1 MMGGLLATRPRL
13 SAFWMTTLI
22 QVSGWFA
29 YGLSTFLSLLPHM
42 PPHMRG
48 IMLATKMS
56 RAVIGMALSLVML
69 MLYRWLRSRRPG
81 IAVTVIA
88 AWATSAV
95 FGVLWMRLFQLVLPA
110 SLRHPDVP
118 RAEMTLPVLA
128 ADMES
133 HLTAG
138 STVEMVFVLLA
149 WSGMY
154 HAIVHWRDL
163 QERERQMHE
172 AQRLAHHAQVAMLSY
187 QINPHF
193 LFNALNSIRAMI
205 AENQRRAKDMVTQLA
220 VFLRYT
226 LTADATRHVTVA
238 EEFEMIDGYLAIEAI
253 RFEERL
259 DAQTYVDPHVAGCRI
274 PRFIVHPLVE
284 NAIKHGRAAGGQPLH
299 LRVRAAPSAE
309 GRVMISVRNTGALK
323 PGRSSGAQG
332 FGVGWKNIRH
342 RLELLYGSD
351 AHFTVVEQDGWVVV
365 TIDMPA
371 VMPAGSNATASG
383 AIQHA

>member
-1 MMGGLLATRPRL
+1 MGGLLGTRPRL

-22 QVSGWFA
+22 QFSGWFA

-56 RAVIGMALSLVML
+56 RAVIGMALSLVLL

-88 AWATSAV
+88 AWVTSAV

-118 RAEMTLPVLA
+118 HGEMTLPVLA

-133 HLTAG
+133 HLAAG

-154 HAIVHWRDL
+154 HAIVHWREL
-163 QERERQMHE
+163 QDREHQVLE

-259 DAQTYVDPHVAGCRI
+259 DAQTDVDPDAAGCRI

-284 NAIKHGRAAGGQPLH
+284 NAIKHGRAAGGQTLH
-299 LRVRAAPSAE
+299 LRVRAAKSAE
-309 GRVMISVRNTGALK
+309 GRVNISVRNTGSLK
-323 PGRSSGAQG
+323 PGRSSDSQG

-351 AHFTVVEQDGWVVV
+351 ASFTVVEQDGWVVV

-383 AIQHA
+383 AMQHA